1 MLDLLL
7 TFTGPRLRIIQ
18 EDSLLSR
25 QSGTMSSLQSLCRDV
40 VLTSLITNN
49 SQERKVESLVDR
61 LGEEDWEAREVLL
74 QVGI

>member
-1 MLDLLL
+1 
-7 TFTGPRLRIIQ
+7 
-18 EDSLLSR
+18 
-25 QSGTMSSLQSLCRDV
+25 MSSLQSLSRDG